1 MSAPQPFS
9 EILRAVGGTWI
20 GGPDDPKIS
29 QVTSDSRQATEGTLF
44 VAIQGEARDGHSY
57 LEAARRTGASA
68 VLVLEGRSDEAS
80 VSKLAVGEVDDT
92 RKALALIA
100 AMLWGPLPEP
110 LQNHVVGITGTNGK
124 TTTCYIME
132 SILQAAG
139 GVPGILGTV
148 NYRIGDTVLPAPLTT
163 PSPELLWQTLERMQ
177 EKDATHVVMEV
188 SSHALAQYRVDG
200 LPFAVAGFT
209 NLSQDHLDYHNTWD
223 DYLAAK
229 ARLFLELLAQDG
241 RAVLPAGEEAT
252 QTIRS
257 QCSKPTWT
265 YSVEP
270 NVPGDLAVI
279 SCDIGLHGIHA
290 TLDTPAGTFSFES
303 PLLGDFNLKNLVLA
317 CGLALALEVPVE
329 AIQEGIRTL
338 HNIPGRM
345 DRIASPDGFQAVVD
359 YAHTPDALVN
369 IVQSLRPLCEKRLI
383 TVFGCGGDRDKTKRK
398 PMGEAA
404 ASGSD
409 LCIVTSDNPRTEDPQ
424 AIVDQVVEGVKL
436 HQEPL
441 RLFSPPSEDDRGYAV
456 ELDRRKAI
464 QKAIEWARPG
474 DIVLIA
480 GKGHEDYQVVGT
492 KKYPFDDRRIAQQA
506 IEASNRGEQ
515 A

>member
-1 MSAPQPFS
+1 MPAPQLFS
-9 EILRAVGGTWI
+9 EILDAVGGTWI
-20 GGPDDPKIS
+20 GGPDDPSIS

-44 VAIQGEARDGHSY
+44 VAIKGEARDGHDFV
-57 LEAARRTGASA
+57 EAARRTGASA
-68 VLVLEGRSDEAS
+68 VLVLSERSE
-80 VSKLAVGEVDDT
+80 SKWTSKVAVGEVDDT
-92 RKALALIA
+92 RKALSLIA
-100 AMLWGPLPEP
+100 AMLWGPLPSP
-110 LQNHVVGITGTNGK
+110 LDRRVVGVTGTNGK

-132 SILQAAG
+132 SILAAADG
-139 GVPGILGTV
+139 KPGILGTV
-148 NYRIGDTVLPAPLTT
+148 NYRVGETVLPAPLTT
-163 PSPELLWQTLERMQ
+163 PSPELLWQTLGRMQ
-177 EKDATHVVMEV
+177 EKGSTHVVMEV

-200 LPFAVAGFT
+200 LPYAVAGFT
-209 NLSQDHLDYHNTWD
+209 NLSQDHLDYHKTWD

-229 ARLFLELLAQDG
+229 ARLFTELLAPDG

-252 QTIRS
+252 ATIQKS
-257 QCSKPTWT
+257 CKSPIWT
-265 YSVEP
+265 YSVDP
-270 NVPGDLAVI
+270 DVPGDIAVTQ
-279 SCDIGLHGIHA
+279 SDIGLHGIHA
-290 TLDTPAGTFSFES
+290 TLQTPVGELSFES

-329 AIQEGIRTL
+329 AIQKGIKNL

-345 DRIASPDGFQAVVD
+345 DRIASPAGFQAVVD

-369 IVQSLRPLCEKRLI
+369 IVRSLRPLCEKRLI
-383 TVFGCGGDRDKTKRK
+383 TVFGCGGDRDTTKRK

-404 ASGSD
+404 AEGSD

-424 AIVDQVVEGVKL
+424 AIVDQIVEGVKL
-436 HQEPL
+436 HHEPL
-441 RLFSPPSEDDRGYAV
+441 RLFSTPSEDDRGYAV

-464 QKAIEWARPG
+464 QKAIEWAREG

-506 IEASNRGEQ
+506 IDSSAK
-515 A
+515 